1 MKFFEKISWNF
12 LFDLLMTSS
21 FFNVHEI
28 SFILFENGVFFSIE
42 ILKTALHFAVING
55 NKEVVS
61 VLLTKAG
68 IDVNCKT
75 IFALYLWNLSW
86 QFCYGV
92 YFRLTNAIFSI
103 SDFIKLL
110 CILQQWTDVLI

>member
-1 MKFFEKISWNF
+1 
-12 LFDLLMTSS
+12 MTSS

-28 SFILFENGVFFSIE
+28 SFILFKNGVFFFIE

-55 NKEVVS
+55 NKEIVS

-75 IFALYLWNLSW
+75 IFTLFLWNLSW

-92 YFRLTNAIFSI
+92 YFKLPNAIFSI
-103 SDFIKLL
+103 SDLIKLL
-110 CILQQWTDVLI
+110 CILQQWMDVLI